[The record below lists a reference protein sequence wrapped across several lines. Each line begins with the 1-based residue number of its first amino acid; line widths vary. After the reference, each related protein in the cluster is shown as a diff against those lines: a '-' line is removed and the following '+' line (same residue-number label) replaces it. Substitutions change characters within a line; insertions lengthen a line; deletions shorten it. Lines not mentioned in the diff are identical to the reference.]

1 MRAVADTHTAIW
13 YLWEPDNLSA
23 KAVKAMDESMEVDER
38 VGVSSITLCEVVYL
52 CEKERIGGDAFELF
66 MDAVRAANGPYEEV
80 PLDSGVASMM
90 RSIPRSV
97 IPDMPDRIIAATALF
112 RGVPLITKDRRVRD
126 SVVPTIW

>member
-13 YLWEPDNLSA
+13 YLWKPENLSA
-23 KAVKAMDESMEVDER
+23 KAVKAMDESMEADER
-38 VGVSSITLCEVVYL
+38 VGLSSITLCEVIYL
-52 CEKERIGGDAFELF
+52 GEKERIRGDAVELF
-66 MDAVRAANGPYEEV
+66 MDAIRAADGPFEEV

-112 RGVPLITKDRRVRD
+112 RRVPLITKDRRIRD